1 MLLYD
6 RMVFMQ
12 IGVNKVK
19 HIIYGFVDNGISYG
33 RSKKKMAVCSLFRL
47 KFTDKKGILHGL
59 QRWIPCGV
67 IILLWGELSLQKQ
80 APVIRASI
88 LYCSTNFL

>member
-19 HIIYGFVDNGISYG
+19 HIIYGFVDNGTSYG
-33 RSKKKMAVCSLFRL
+33 RSKKKMVAISM
-47 KFTDKKGILHGL
+47 
-59 QRWIPCGV
+59 
-67 IILLWGELSLQKQ
+67 
-80 APVIRASI
+80 
-88 LYCSTNFL
+88 FLVSSEIYG

>member
-12 IGVNKVK
+12 IGVNTVK

-33 RSKKKMAVCSLFRL
+33 RSKKKMVAISMF
-47 KFTDKKGILHGL
+47 
-59 QRWIPCGV
+59 
-67 IILLWGELSLQKQ
+67 
-80 APVIRASI
+80 PVSSEI
-88 LYCSTNFL
+88 YG

>member
-33 RSKKKMAVCSLFRL
+33 RSKKKMVASMFPVSSE
-47 KFTDKKGILHGL
+47 IYGL
-59 QRWIPCGV
+59 EGDTPRTSEMDT
-67 IILLWGELSLQKQ
+67 LWCYYTTMG
-80 APVIRASI
+80 
-88 LYCSTNFL
+88 